1 VQANQTRDRRPAASA
16 AGPRVALGVLVG
28 LYVATF
34 GILTWRQQS
43 NFGTFGYD
51 MGIYDQAT
59 WLLAHGH
66 TFITVR
72 GLSVWGNH
80 VNVIL
85 YVFAPAFWLGAGP
98 HFLYLVET
106 IWLAAGALPVYWL
119 ARERLHAP
127 WLALAFP
134 AAYLLY
140 PALEWMNWWHFHPEA
155 LDTTLVLFAY
165 WFAVRRRWGWF
176 AAAAAAA
183 LLCKEDASFA
193 ILVLGLIVAFRW
205 KNRRLG
211 LAVAAVAAGWLVL
224 CTRVIIPGA
233 DHGQNPFYVDFFP
246 NLGHNIGQIAGNAI
260 RHPSRLWRPAID
272 HKPGQNRIEYYLQLF
287 VPVALLPV
295 GALFVFVIGLP
306 QLATNVVS
314 SFGYTYKINN
324 HYHSL
329 IIAAVFLAT
338 VEFVGRRKRPHTRQ
352 ALVGVLLV
360 TSLWGNVH
368 WSPSP
373 LGHQWRD
380 GIWALHTNPRASL
393 VNDALAS
400 IPGNGGVSATYYIIP
415 HLTHRLYAYE
425 WPNPFMQANWGIRDE
440 RPPNP
445 ATVSYLVV
453 DRELFGQGDTATLDG
468 LLAPTG
474 PFEVVFDQDG
484 VLFAHRAGSPL
495 NSHAGLDA
503 RFYHPPGDQTRS
515 LEIAIALAGLGLGA
529 FFYRYGFGRRR
540 GEDTAPDEPDPAPF
554 P

>member
-1 VQANQTRDRRPAASA
+1 MAPQ
-16 AGPRVALGVLVG
+16 VALGALVA
-28 LYVATF
+28 LYVGTF

-66 TFITVR
+66 SFITVR

-85 YVFAPAFWLGAGP
+85 YLFAPAYWLGAGP

-106 IWLAAGALPVYWL
+106 VWLAAGALPVYWL
-119 ARERLHAP
+119 ARHRLVDP
-127 WLALAFP
+127 WLALVFP

-165 WFAVRRRWGWF
+165 WFAVRRRWGWC
-176 AAAAAAA
+176 AAAAVAT

-193 ILVLGLIVAFRW
+193 VLVLGLLIAVRW

-211 LAVAAVAAGWLVL
+211 LAIAAVAAGWLVL

-272 HKPGQNRIEYYLQLF
+272 HKPGQNRIEYYLQLL
-287 VPVALLPV
+287 VPVACLPIGALPV
-295 GALFVFVIGLP
+295 LLIGLP
-306 QLATNVVS
+306 QLTTNVVS

-338 VEFVGRRKRPHTRQ
+338 VEFVGRRRRPQTRQ
-352 ALVGVLLV
+352 VLAGILIVTALY
-360 TSLWGNVH
+360 GNVH

-373 LGHQWRD
+373 LGHVWRS
-380 GIWALHTNPRASL
+380 GIWALHPDSRAGL
-393 VNDALAS
+393 VNDAIAS
-400 IPGNGGVSATYYIIP
+400 IPGGGGVTATYYIIP
-415 HLTHRLYAYE
+415 HLTHRQYAYE
-425 WPNPFMQANWGIRDE
+425 WPNPFRQANWGIHDT

-445 ATVSYLVV
+445 GTVNYLVI
-453 DRELFGQGDTATLDG
+453 DHEFAGSDDTVTLDG
-468 LLAPTG
+468 LLAPSG
-474 PFEVVFDQDG
+474 PFTVVFDEEG
-484 VLFAHRAGSPL
+484 ILFAHRAGSPL
-495 NSHAGLDA
+495 NSNAGLNA

-515 LEIAIALAGLGLGA
+515 LEIAAALVGFALGVLL
-529 FFYRYGFGRRR
+529 YRARSRRV
-540 GEDTAPDEPDPAPF
+540 EDTAPGERDPALSPR
-554 P
+554 